1 MRLIICVSLVLSF
14 TSCLKKIDGVDE
26 LNTNI
31 FDKEYQGDCWFYIKS
46 TTTFINQFGQTRV
59 RVIGILPDANM
70 PALKPSSIKIRY
82 QVNEQSEILAAVP
95 IDNKSNYTFIYDA
108 VPETVNSYCLK
119 AGIYLESED
128 STINTCV
135 ICDEL

>member
-82 QVNEQSEILAAVP
+82 QVNEQSEILAAVS